1 MDDESS
7 KREYKSE
14 MEYIMKG
21 GFLRSRD
28 SQRPSRRLVTAIY
41 PTYSLSAAGP

>member
-7 KREYKSE
+7 KREYGSE

-21 GFLRSRD
+21 GFLRPRD
-28 SQRPSRRLVTAIY
+28 SSVHQEDWWTPIY
-41 PTYSLSAAGP
+41 PTYSLSVPGP